1 MSNREVATVCV
12 DCGSALPAPRHGA
25 GPKRCVACFHREL
38 VDAER
43 GFLDHYSEF
52 GSLSHRVVA
61 ENAARG
67 LVMGSP
73 GERKILA
80 LSVFDEFLRAAAD
93 LIGLYHA
100 LKSRRERPVVQSVME
115 FSLDPQRTR
124 EFFRDLAAL
133 DDEELMAHVGLP
145 RPERIASLFPGWD
158 GDDLK
163 FAAVALW
170 RAMHGLR
177 EVTTDGTLTEV
188 NLVAALLHHRS
199 GGPAAGRTDWTND
212 IDLSPGQVALLYVDP
227 VRREL
232 AAERFSAGEAEVNR
246 ALAAIDAVSRATS
259 DLAYAYALLHH
270 PDLDAPV
277 RLQRG
282 A

>member
-1 MSNREVATVCV
+1 MNSREIATTCM
-12 DCGSALPAPRHGA
+12 DCHAVLPGGRGGA
-25 GPKRCVACFHREL
+25 GAKRCLACFHREL
-38 VDAER
+38 VDVER
-43 GFLDHYSEF
+43 GFLDHYAEF
-52 GSLSHRVVA
+52 GALSHRVVA

-67 LVMGSP
+67 VVMGSP

-80 LSVFDEFLRAAAD
+80 LSIFDEFLRAAGD

-100 LKSRRERPVVQSVME
+100 LKRRGERPVVQSITE
-115 FSLDPQRTR
+115 FRLDPNLTC
-124 EFFRDLAAL
+124 EFFLGLAAL
-133 DDEELMAHVGLP
+133 QDEELMGHLGLP
-145 RPERIASLFPGWD
+145 QPERIAALFPAWD
-158 GDDLK
+158 REDLK

-177 EVTTDGTLTEV
+177 GVTSDGTMSEV
-188 NLVAALLHHRS
+188 NLVAALMHHRS
-199 GGPAAGRTDWTND
+199 GSPAAGHTEWTRD
-212 IDLSPGQVALLYVDP
+212 IDLLPEQVALLYVDP
-227 VRREL
+227 ARREL

-246 ALAAIDAVSRATS
+246 ALVGIDAVSRATS